1 MKSALIIGALFLLTA
16 LSAFFD
22 AKGFVY
28 AAQAWRD
35 GALIPATAFRAVV
48 FFLGG
53 VSVYIST
60 IGLQQRLGVHSAA
73 LQTLFWFAMTIIGI
87 ALLDGRSF
95 RDRRRPRCAPTLVV
109 RLKHLDRFVRRTPDQ
124 ATADVRIAWRT
135 RLRHDQQIASACGGN
150 VGHTF
155 PLRICVPPLY
165 GSEVEPRRLVPCEP
179 LESQRPA
186 AQIAV
191 DQPRGRIRSGCE

>member
-28 AAQAWRD
+28 SAQAWRD

-87 ALLDGRSF
+87 ALLDGTIAGWSV
-95 RDRRRPRCAPTLVV
+95 AQKAVGTAVTIGIGWLLV
-109 RLKHLDRFVRRTPDQ
+109 
-124 ATADVRIAWRT
+124 
-135 RLRHDQQIASACGGN
+135 SA
-150 VGHTF
+150 GH
-155 PLRICVPPLY
+155 
-165 GSEVEPRRLVPCEP
+165 
-179 LESQRPA
+179 
-186 AQIAV
+186 
-191 DQPRGRIRSGCE
+191 